1 MSFLQCLLD
10 MIWNDFLILFV
21 LEAAYYK
28 MYLLMKISRFLL
40 LSPASADDL
49 CACVHTTSYL
59 KSICFLRK
67 SNSFSHFLTS
77 CLFATLKAPLVQQ
90 CELIVSDHLRFSSQ
104 RGNLELRVTSS
115 SKALSPKE
123 WTSCLCLGTAAFG
136 VYCVIHFCFVPCHI
150 MKSDAKDENRR
161 GGVTWL
167 WYTKY
172 TRGHIFFMWLA
183 GRVAKRR
190 TPPWQLLF
198 KSKQGFF
205 SLFFLLLL
213 WTLVIW
219 VYNLLFSASLTFFL
233 RPPVW
238 TCKLHLAARSL
249 LLLPQLT
256 PILIILFFYGFL
268 RLL

>member
-1 MSFLQCLLD
+1 
-10 MIWNDFLILFV
+10 
-21 LEAAYYK
+21 
-28 MYLLMKISRFLL
+28 MKISRFLL
-40 LSPASADDL
+40 LNPASADGL

-67 SNSFSHFLTS
+67 TNSFSHFLTS
-77 CLFATLKAPLVQQ
+77 CLFGTLKAPLVQQ
-90 CELIVSDHLRFSSQ
+90 CELIVSEHLRFGSQ
-104 RGNLELRVTSS
+104 KGNLELRVTSS
-115 SKALSPKE
+115 SKALSPKV
-123 WTSCLCLGTAAFG
+123 WTSCLCLGTAASV

-167 WYTKY
+167 WYTNN
-172 TRGHIFFMWLA
+172 THGHIFFMWLA
-183 GRVAKRR
+183 GGAAKRC
-190 TPPWQLLF
+190 TAHWQLLF
-198 KSKQGFF
+198 QSKQGIF
-205 SLFFLLLL
+205 SSFFLLL
-213 WTLVIW
+213 WTPVIW

-256 PILIILFFYGFL
+256 PILIILFFSGFL
-268 RLL
+268 LPL